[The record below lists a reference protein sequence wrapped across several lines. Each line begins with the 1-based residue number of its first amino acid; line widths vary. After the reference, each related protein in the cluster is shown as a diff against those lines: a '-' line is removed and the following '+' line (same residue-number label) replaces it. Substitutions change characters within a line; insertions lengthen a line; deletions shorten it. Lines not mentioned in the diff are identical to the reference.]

1 MLTTFN
7 REDSMF
13 RIVLHLPFGL
23 LLVHRRS
30 FYDVGAARTFRYQTY
45 SAFPA
50 LEIWKQW
57 EIDAF
62 KGKKI
67 NFPFGG
73 ENA

>member
-1 MLTTFN
+1 
-7 REDSMF
+7 MF

-23 LLVHRRS
+23 LLVHRRG
-30 FYDVGAARTFRYQTY
+30 FYNAPSASAFRSQTY
-45 SAFPA
+45 PSFPG

-57 EIDAF
+57 EIDAY

>member
-1 MLTTFN
+1 
-7 REDSMF
+7 MF

-30 FYDVGAARTFRYQTY
+30 FYDATLARNFRSQTY
-45 SAFPA
+45 SSFPG

-57 EIDAF
+57 QVDEF

-67 NFPFGG
+67 HFPFGG